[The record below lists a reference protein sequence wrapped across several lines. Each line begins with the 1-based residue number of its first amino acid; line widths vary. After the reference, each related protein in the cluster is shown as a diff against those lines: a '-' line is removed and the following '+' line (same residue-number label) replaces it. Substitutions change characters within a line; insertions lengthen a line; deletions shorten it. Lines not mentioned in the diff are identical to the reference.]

1 MSKKPVYQVRFSTYP
16 NFQKALDRV
25 LRKAQSTLDFKV
37 SRKILVL
44 AGVLSLKHL
53 SRIQIKN
60 LREKLRIDKNPIKP
74 ENPGALHK
82 AVELSLN
89 DTALAK
95 SIMGHFAFELH
106 IHDISMRELYH
117 IGICHL
123 DRISGADV
131 STLVQAAKAIHEDL
145 NA

>member
-1 MSKKPVYQVRFSTYP
+1 MTKKAVYQVRFSSYP
-16 NFQKALDRV
+16 EFQKALDRA
-25 LRKAQSTLDFKV
+25 LNKAQSTLDFRV

-44 AGVLSLKHL
+44 AGLLSIKSL
-53 SRIQIKN
+53 SRVKIKN
-60 LREKLRIDKNPIKP
+60 LREELKIDKNPVKP
-74 ENPGALHK
+74 ENSGALHK

-95 SIMGHFAFELH
+95 AIMGHFALELR

-123 DRISGADV
+123 DKIRGVEV